1 MHVSSLFVT
10 LMGMGVTFI
19 GLSAIIFLTWLLG
32 KILGRMPEQTDAK
45 SAPAPVPAAP
55 AVPADGLTDEV
66 RIAIL
71 AALAQEPGLRLE
83 GANVTIRK
91 V

>member
-1 MHVSSLFVT
+1 MEVSSLFVT
-10 LMGMGVTFI
+10 LMGMGVTFA

-32 KILGRMPEQTDAK
+32 KLFGDKAPAETK
-45 SAPAPVPAAP
+45 SAAVPAAP
-55 AVPADGLTDEV
+55 AAPPVPADGLTDEV

-83 GANVTIRK
+83 NATVTIK
-91 V
+91 KI